1 MAARKHTFILCFD
14 FDGTLV
20 HPESDPAFHPALG
33 DMIRQLRHLGA
44 AWVINTGRSL
54 EQTLQGLGSHGIFME
69 PDFIIAQEC
78 EIFKPGIISK
88 WTDFGAWNRT
98 ARKAHDRFMRDHKRS
113 LDAIR
118 HMVETQTKAEFM
130 HGDFGQVGV
139 VATTD
144 EEMDRICEYIDTHSR
159 EFPDI
164 GYHRNSI
171 YLRFSHSAY
180 GKGTALGE
188 LTRLLELNATQ
199 VFAAGDNHND
209 VTMLDRRFAAQIA
222 CPGNALPP
230 IKEIVKSRGG
240 FVASGVAS
248 VGMIEALN
256 HFFATKP
263 A

>member
-1 MAARKHTFILCFD
+1 
-14 FDGTLV
+14 
-20 HPESDPAFHPALG
+20 
-33 DMIRQLRHLGA
+33 
-44 AWVINTGRSL
+44 
-54 EQTLQGLGSHGIFME
+54 ME

-78 EIFKPGIISK
+78 EIFKPGIFSK
-88 WTDFGAWNRT
+88 WTDYGSWNRN

-113 LDAIR
+113 LDAIKN
-118 HMVETQTKAEFM
+118 MVETQTKAEFM

-139 VATTD
+139 VATAD
-144 EEMDRICEYIDTHSR
+144 EEMDRICEHIDTHSR

-188 LTRLLELNATQ
+188 LTRLLELNANQ

-209 VTMLDRRFAAQIA
+209 ITMLDRRFAAQIA

-230 IKEIVKSRGG
+230 IKEHVKARGG
-240 FVASGVAS
+240 FVANGFAS

-256 HFFATKP
+256 HFFAPKK
-263 A
+263 